1 MASRW
6 KCSLEFSVLS
16 SNFHPARLA
25 VGPFQFKLP
34 SSFHKAVAEQWSE
47 CVFILLC
54 VPWKLWVSRGVLW
67 YWIRASNGESW
78 VYSSSNY
85 IPRGWKL
92 DLLKAVL
99 QSLCQLWWAV
109 QPQLKVLWCLGS
121 LSPFCCSSPSWNP
134 NGALQGLIRST
145 QKCLFCVK
153 MEILSTIIPLPSFSC
168 W

>member
-1 MASRW
+1 MSVWPAGG
-6 KCSLEFSVLS
+6 SLEFSVLS

-25 VGPFQFKLP
+25 VGPFQFNCPLR
-34 SSFHKAVAEQWSE
+34 S
-47 CVFILLC
+47 I
-54 VPWKLWVSRGVLW
+54 KLWQNSDLNAFSSCFVFLGSSDWALW
-67 YWIRASNGESW
+67 YRIRASTGESW

-85 IPRGWKL
+85 IPRGRKL

-109 QPQLKVLWCLGS
+109 QPQLKVLWFLGS